1 MRGTPTLKNF
11 LKNFIKGVAIIYT
24 VCYNVFRK
32 KKKNNLKGE
41 MKMKLKG
48 NQLLMFRLLKER
60 AVNNEAS
67 ISRGEI
73 AKEINCSKRTVS
85 YSMRL
90 LEKLGYIET
99 VSGMEY

>member
-1 MRGTPTLKNF
+1 
-11 LKNFIKGVAIIYT
+11 
-24 VCYNVFRK
+24 
-32 KKKNNLKGE
+32 
-41 MKMKLKG
+41 MKLKG

-60 AVNNEAS
+60 AVNNEVS

-73 AKEINCSKRTVS
+73 AEEINCSKRTVS

-99 VSGMEY
+99 VSGIGNTITKFTILKEEE